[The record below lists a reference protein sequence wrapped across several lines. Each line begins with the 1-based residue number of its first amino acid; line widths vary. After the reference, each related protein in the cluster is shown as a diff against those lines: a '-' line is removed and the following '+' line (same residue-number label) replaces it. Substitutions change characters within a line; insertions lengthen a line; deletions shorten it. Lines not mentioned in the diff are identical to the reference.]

1 MQKHVKSYPA
11 RLILS
16 CLIPLLISFNSQA
29 KTQVVK
35 AKIDGIEPIY
45 MTYKMKKVIKPCQ
58 SMAPG
63 CWHVNYIKQN
73 YKVLKG
79 YRVKLSYK
87 DKLFTTRMRAKPTID
102 FLNVRIREDLLNKN
116 STVALNVSVVN

>member
-1 MQKHVKSYPA
+1 MQKHVKNYPV
-11 RLILS
+11 RLILAL
-16 CLIPLLISFNSQA
+16 LIPLIISLNSQA

-35 AKIDGIEPIY
+35 AKIDAIEPIY
-45 MTYKMKKVIKPCQ
+45 MTYKMKKVIKPCE
-58 SMAPG
+58 SMVPG
-63 CWHVNYIKQN
+63 CWHVNYVKEN

-102 FLNVRIREDLLNKN
+102 YLNVRIREDLLNTN
-116 STVALNVSVVN
+116 SAVALNVSVVN